1 MRSVSSRRSLRA
13 VVAAL
18 ILLLGV
24 PLALIT
30 AIAFSGSAEN
40 VLHLAMA
47 ASFLLFAF
55 AVFDFRLPTWI
66 NLAASAATGALAA
79 IFLLQ
84 GASDLMHSSSLQR
97 LAYEV
102 LGQRVEKMLGYAFLL
117 WCVAMLFRDSAGRTQ
132 VFGIVVLVAILFVE
146 IYSIVTTYAGS
157 AAPGFLK
164 LFYLPLFIWLVLEGM
179 EKPDPCT
186 IALVDRVN

>member
-1 MRSVSSRRSLRA
+1 MRSPRA

-30 AIAFSGSAEN
+30 GIAFGAGAEN
-40 VLHLAMA
+40 VIHLTLG
-47 ASFLLFAF
+47 ASFLLLAF

-66 NLAASAATGALAA
+66 NWAACAATGALAG

-84 GASDLMHSSSLQR
+84 VASDLMQSASLQQ

-102 LGQRVEKMLGYAFLL
+102 LGQRVEKMLGYALLL
-117 WCVAMLFRDSAGRTQ
+117 WCVAMLITDSTGRTR
-132 VFGIVVLVAILFVE
+132 VLGVVVLVMILSME
-146 IYSIVTTYAGS
+146 IYSIVTAYRGGEV
-157 AAPGFLK
+157 PGALK
-164 LFYLPLFIWLVLEGM
+164 LFYLPLFIWLLLEGM
-179 EKPDPCT
+179 KP
-186 IALVDRVN
+186 R